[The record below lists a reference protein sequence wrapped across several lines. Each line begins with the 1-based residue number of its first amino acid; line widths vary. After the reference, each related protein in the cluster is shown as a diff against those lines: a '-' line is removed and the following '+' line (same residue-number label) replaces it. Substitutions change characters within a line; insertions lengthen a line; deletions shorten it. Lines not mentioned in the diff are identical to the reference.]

1 MDTRAGRGVVPAGKA
16 HAGRRVCGAVRDVLT
31 AGATALLLVFSGSGT
46 RAVAEPGLPQPPD
59 RSESPDAPSLPQGQI
74 PDLGRPTEA
83 GDEVPTF
90 DYDAYFPGVWTFEW
104 RVPDS
109 PLGPGGLLTGAETFA
124 PGRDGRHYRATI
136 EAEGPEGP
144 FTTESTII
152 YLAGQRAFVR
162 QDTDSRGFAMLRAGR
177 IGGDL
182 GGFYTI
188 HYETA
193 PFDDQGAFHLVHA
206 TDPEAIADRLLPQP
220 EPSAALGVRR
230 IRLIG
235 TLDEFGV
242 ARHVDYKVWAKGLL
256 IEDETELRLN
266 VVSLTPLSPDCE
278 LRRR

>member
-1 MDTRAGRGVVPAGKA
+1 MVLDTRAGRGVVPAGKA

-124 PGRDGRHYRATI
+124 PGSDSRNYRATI

-152 YLAGQRAFVR
+152 YLSGQRAFVR

-177 IGGDL
+177 IGGDR

-193 PFDDQGAFHLVHA
+193 PFEASGQEVRLRMTTRLVSPVNYRVESRISVDGGPFTNFGNA
-206 TDPEAIADRLLPQP
+206 WWRKSVPGITAPE
-220 EPSAALGVRR
+220 
-230 IRLIG
+230 
-235 TLDEFGV
+235 
-242 ARHVDYKVWAKGLL
+242 
-256 IEDETELRLN
+256 
-266 VVSLTPLSPDCE
+266 
-278 LRRR
+278 

>member
-1 MDTRAGRGVVPAGKA
+1 MREFIRGAA
-16 HAGRRVCGAVRDVLT
+16 FAGAVALLAV
-31 AGATALLLVFSGSGT
+31 AGVASATAL
-46 RAVAEPGLPQPPD
+46 EPEAPQPPD
-59 RSESPDAPSLPQGQI
+59 RAASADRTQLPEGQI

-109 PLGPGGLLTGAETFA
+109 PLGPGGLITGTETFE
-124 PGRDGRHYRATI
+124 PGGDGRNYRAAVM
-136 EAEGPEGP
+136 AEGPGGS

-162 QDTDSRGFAMLRAGR
+162 HDADSRGFAMLRAGR

-193 PFDDQGAFHLVHA
+193 PFEADGQQVRLRMTTRLVSPVNYRVESRISVDGGPFTNFGNA
-206 TDPEAIADRLLPQP
+206 WWRKSMPGGTEPQ
-220 EPSAALGVRR
+220 
-230 IRLIG
+230 
-235 TLDEFGV
+235 
-242 ARHVDYKVWAKGLL
+242 
-256 IEDETELRLN
+256 
-266 VVSLTPLSPDCE
+266 
-278 LRRR
+278 

>member
-1 MDTRAGRGVVPAGKA
+1 MVVGAEEIRAAIMCDTV
-16 HAGRRVCGAVRDVLT
+16 RRVVAAGCASLLVM
-31 AGATALLLVFSGSGT
+31 AGAASVTA
-46 RAVAEPGLPQPPD
+46 AEPGVPQPPSAD
-59 RSESPDAPSLPQGQI
+59 RAALPQGQI

-109 PLGPGGLLTGAETFA
+109 PLGAGGLITGTETFE
-124 PGRDGRHYRATI
+124 PGSDGRHYRATVD
-136 EAEGPEGP
+136 AEGPEGP

-162 QDTDSRGFAMLRAGR
+162 HDADSRGFALLRAGR

-193 PFDDQGAFHLVHA
+193 PF
-206 TDPEAIADRLLPQP
+206 EANGRQ
-220 EPSAALGVRR
+220 VR
-230 IRLIG
+230 
-235 TLDEFGV
+235 
-242 ARHVDYKVWAKGLL
+242 
-256 IEDETELRLN
+256 LRLTTRL
-266 VVSLTPLSPDCE
+266 VSPVNYRVESRISVDGGPFTNFGNAWWRKRLPGVTP
-278 LRRR
+278 R

>member
-1 MDTRAGRGVVPAGKA
+1 MGREARRVAGRAGRTRDDGRCGVLNRALA
-16 HAGRRVCGAVRDVLT
+16 ACGVSLLVA
-31 AGATALLLVFSGSGT
+31 AGAASVTAAG
-46 RAVAEPGLPQPPD
+46 PGEPQPPSAG
-59 RSESPDAPSLPQGQI
+59 RAQLPQGQI

-109 PLGPGGLLTGAETFA
+109 PLGPGGLITGTETFE
-124 PGRDGRHYRATI
+124 PGSDGRNYRAAV
-136 EAEGPEGP
+136 EAEGPGGP

-162 QDTDSRGFAMLRAGR
+162 NDADSRGFSMLRAGR

-193 PFDDQGAFHLVHA
+193 PFEANGRQVRLRMTTRLVSPVNHRV
-206 TDPEAIADRLLPQP
+206 E
-220 EPSAALGVRR
+220 SR
-230 IRLIG
+230 ISVDG
-235 TLDEFGV
+235 GPFTNFGNAWWRKSV
-242 ARHVDYKVWAKGLL
+242 PGL
-256 IEDETELRLN
+256 TAPR
-266 VVSLTPLSPDCE
+266 
-278 LRRR
+278 